1 MMTDH
6 PETDV
11 LISLLSGELSA
22 DDSDGLLRHIAE
34 CPRCHAAYEDI
45 WSQTL
50 SLPPTDSGAADPAS
64 ASRVER
70 DLLRRLHRVRLTEN
84 VVELASHGFL
94 FVMLRLI
101 QPIADVFSSAKTK
114 ITRNYK

>member
-6 PETDV
+6 PEPDV
-11 LISLLSGELSA
+11 LISLLSGELPA
-22 DDSDGLLRHIAE
+22 DDGDELLGHIAE
-34 CPRCHAAYEDI
+34 CPRCHAAYEEL
-45 WSQTL
+45 WNHTFSR
-50 SLPPTDSGAADPAS
+50 LPKGSGVADSAT

-70 DLLRRLHRVRLTEN
+70 DLLRRLHRIRLTEN

-101 QPIADVFSSAKTK
+101 QPITDVFSSAKTQ